1 MTKQIRAYNP
11 REVSQK
17 KYEVIKWNGQWRES
31 FGRPAMN
38 ETWFISGASAQGKSS
53 FVMQLAKKLCEY
65 GKTLYV
71 SAEEGIRQSFQRRL
85 EMFEMNSVGRKLSI
99 IEDPDINLLKERLS
113 KPKSPRFI
121 IIDSFQMANWTY
133 QDAMELIETFN
144 KKSFIFIS
152 QEYKSRPMGADA
164 VRLRYAAGVKIRVS
178 GFMALCSGR
187 EKETAG
193 GGGFVVWDEGAIRYG
208 NKIAVEKKNEIDN
221 EEYCKSFRV

>member
-17 KYEVIKWNGQWRES
+17 KYEVIKWNGQWKES

-53 FVMQLAKKLCEY
+53 FVMQLAKKFCEY

-85 EMFEMNSVGRKLSI
+85 KMFEMNSVGRKLSI
-99 IEDPDINLLKERLS
+99 IEDPNINLLKERLS

-187 EKETAG
+187 EKETAA

-221 EEYCKSFRV
+221 EINNNDE

>member
-85 EMFEMNSVGRKLSI
+85 EMFEMNSVGRKLNI

-221 EEYCKSFRV
+221 EINNNDE

>member
-121 IIDSFQMANWTY
+121 IIDSFQVANWTY
-133 QDAMELIETFN
+133 QDAMELIEKFN

-208 NKIAVEKKNEIDN
+208 NKIAVDKKNEIDN
-221 EEYCKSFRV
+221 EINNNDE

>member
-193 GGGFVVWDEGAIRYG
+193 GSGFVVWDEGAIRYG

-221 EEYCKSFRV
+221 KINNNDE

>member
-85 EMFEMNSVGRKLSI
+85 KMFEMNSVGRKLSI

-113 KPKSPRFI
+113 KPKSPRFV

-164 VRLRYAAGVKIRVS
+164 VRLRYAAGMKIRVS

-208 NKIAVEKKNEIDN
+208 NKIAVDKKNEIDN
-221 EEYCKSFRV
+221 EE

>member
-53 FVMQLAKKLCEY
+53 FVMQLAKKFCEY

-121 IIDSFQMANWTY
+121 IVDSFQMANWTY
-133 QDAMELIETFN
+133 QDAMELIEKFN

-221 EEYCKSFRV
+221 EE

>member
-85 EMFEMNSVGRKLSI
+85 KMFEMNSVGRKLSI

-133 QDAMELIETFN
+133 RDAMELIETFN

-208 NKIAVEKKNEIDN
+208 NKIAVEKKNDIDN
-221 EEYCKSFRV
+221 EE

>member
-133 QDAMELIETFN
+133 QDAMELIEKFN

-208 NKIAVEKKNEIDN
+208 NKIAVDKKNEIDN
-221 EEYCKSFRV
+221 EINNNDE

>member
-53 FVMQLAKKLCEY
+53 FVMQLAKKFCEY

-85 EMFEMNSVGRKLSI
+85 KMFEMNSVGRKLSI

-221 EEYCKSFRV
+221 EKNNNDE

>member
-17 KYEVIKWNGQWRES
+17 KYEVIKWDGQWRES

-85 EMFEMNSVGRKLSI
+85 KMFEMNSVGRKLSI

-113 KPKSPRFI
+113 KPKSPRFV

-221 EEYCKSFRV
+221 EINNNDE

>member
-17 KYEVIKWNGQWRES
+17 KYEVIKWDGQWRES

-53 FVMQLAKKLCEY
+53 FVMQLAKKFCEY

-113 KPKSPRFI
+113 KPKSPRFV

-133 QDAMELIETFN
+133 QDAMELIEKFN

-221 EEYCKSFRV
+221 GE

>member
-85 EMFEMNSVGRKLSI
+85 KMFEMNSVGRKLSI

-133 QDAMELIETFN
+133 QDAMELIEKFN

-221 EEYCKSFRV
+221 KINNNDE

>member
-85 EMFEMNSVGRKLSI
+85 KMFEMNSVGRKLSI

-113 KPKSPRFI
+113 KPKSPRFV

-221 EEYCKSFRV
+221 EE

>member
-31 FGRPAMN
+31 FGRPTMN

-53 FVMQLAKKLCEY
+53 FVMQLAKKFCEY

-221 EEYCKSFRV
+221 EINNNDE

>member
-1 MTKQIRAYNP
+1 MVKQIRAYNP

-53 FVMQLAKKLCEY
+53 FVMQLAKKFCEY

-208 NKIAVEKKNEIDN
+208 NKIAVEKKNDIDN
-221 EEYCKSFRV
+221 EINNNDE

>member
-17 KYEVIKWNGQWRES
+17 KYEVIKWDGQWRES

-85 EMFEMNSVGRKLSI
+85 KMFEMNSVGRKLSI
-99 IEDPDINLLKERLS
+99 IEDPNINLLKERLS

-221 EEYCKSFRV
+221 EE

>member
-121 IIDSFQMANWTY
+121 IIDSFQVANWTY

-193 GGGFVVWDEGAIRYG
+193 GGGFIVWDEGAIRYG

-221 EEYCKSFRV
+221 EE

>member
-11 REVSQK
+11 REVSHK

-53 FVMQLAKKLCEY
+53 FVMQLAKKFCEY

-133 QDAMELIETFN
+133 QDAMELIEKFN

-208 NKIAVEKKNEIDN
+208 NKIAVEKKNEMDN
-221 EEYCKSFRV
+221 EE

>member
-208 NKIAVEKKNEIDN
+208 NKIAVDKKNEIDN
-221 EEYCKSFRV
+221 EINNNDE

>member
-133 QDAMELIETFN
+133 QDAMELIEKFN

-221 EEYCKSFRV
+221 KINNNDE

>member
-17 KYEVIKWNGQWRES
+17 KYDVIKWNGQWRES

-53 FVMQLAKKLCEY
+53 FVMQLAKKFCEY

-121 IIDSFQMANWTY
+121 IIDSFQVANWTY
-133 QDAMELIETFN
+133 QDAMELIEKFN

-178 GFMALCSGR
+178 GFIALCSGR

-208 NKIAVEKKNEIDN
+208 NKIAVDKKNEIDN
-221 EEYCKSFRV
+221 EINNNDE

>member
-1 MTKQIRAYNP
+1 MVKQIRAYNP

-31 FGRPAMN
+31 FGCPAMN

-85 EMFEMNSVGRKLSI
+85 KMFEMNSVGRKLSI

-133 QDAMELIETFN
+133 RDAMELIETFN

-193 GGGFVVWDEGAIRYG
+193 GSGFVVWDEGAIRYG
-208 NKIAVEKKNEIDN
+208 NKIAVDKKNDIDN
-221 EEYCKSFRV
+221 EINNNDE

>member
-53 FVMQLAKKLCEY
+53 FVMQLAKKFCEY

-113 KPKSPRFI
+113 KPKSPRFV

-187 EKETAG
+187 EKEAAG

-221 EEYCKSFRV
+221 EINNNDE

>member
-31 FGRPAMN
+31 FGCPAMN

-85 EMFEMNSVGRKLSI
+85 KMFEMNSVGRKLSI

-133 QDAMELIETFN
+133 RDAMELIETFN

-221 EEYCKSFRV
+221 EE

>member
-53 FVMQLAKKLCEY
+53 FVMQLAKKFCEY

-133 QDAMELIETFN
+133 QDAMELIEMFN

-221 EEYCKSFRV
+221 KINNNDE

>member
-17 KYEVIKWNGQWRES
+17 KYEVIKWDGQWRES

-85 EMFEMNSVGRKLSI
+85 KMFEMNSVGRKLSI
-99 IEDPDINLLKERLS
+99 IEDPNINLLKERLS

-221 EEYCKSFRV
+221 EINNNDE

>member
-193 GGGFVVWDEGAIRYG
+193 GGGFIVWDEGAIRYG

-221 EEYCKSFRV
+221 EINNNDE

>member
-99 IEDPDINLLKERLS
+99 IEDPNINLLKERLS

-193 GGGFVVWDEGAIRYG
+193 GSGFVVWDEGAIRYG

-221 EEYCKSFRV
+221 EE

>member
-53 FVMQLAKKLCEY
+53 FVMQLAKKFCEY

-133 QDAMELIETFN
+133 QAAMELIEKFN

-208 NKIAVEKKNEIDN
+208 NKIAVEKKNDIDN

>member
-1 MTKQIRAYNP
+1 MDELNTDYEFNINIERVVRDGL
-11 REVSQK
+11 RE
-17 KYEVIKWNGQWRES
+17 
-31 FGRPAMN
+31 AMN

-121 IIDSFQMANWTY
+121 IIDSFQVANWTY
-133 QDAMELIETFN
+133 QDAMELIEKFN

-221 EEYCKSFRV
+221 EINNNDE

>member
-71 SAEEGIRQSFQRRL
+71 SAEEGIKQSFQRRL
-85 EMFEMNSVGRKLSI
+85 KMFEMNSVGRKLSI
-99 IEDPDINLLKERLS
+99 IEDPNINLLKERLS

-221 EEYCKSFRV
+221 EE

>member
-85 EMFEMNSVGRKLSI
+85 KMFEMNSVGRKLSI

-113 KPKSPRFI
+113 KPKSPRFV

-193 GGGFVVWDEGAIRYG
+193 GSGFVVWDEGAIRYG

-221 EEYCKSFRV
+221 EINNNDE

>member
-85 EMFEMNSVGRKLSI
+85 KMFEMNSVGRKLSI

-221 EEYCKSFRV
+221 KINNNDE

>member
-53 FVMQLAKKLCEY
+53 FVMQLAKKFCEY

-85 EMFEMNSVGRKLSI
+85 KMFEMNSVGRKLSI

-133 QDAMELIETFN
+133 QDAMELIEKFN

-221 EEYCKSFRV
+221 EE

>member
-121 IIDSFQMANWTY
+121 IIDSFQVANWTY

>member
-113 KPKSPRFI
+113 KPKSPRFV
-121 IIDSFQMANWTY
+121 IIDSFQMAKWTY
-133 QDAMELIETFN
+133 QDAMELIKTFN

-221 EEYCKSFRV
+221 EINNNDE

>member
-53 FVMQLAKKLCEY
+53 FVMQLAKKFCEY

-133 QDAMELIETFN
+133 QDAMELIEKFN

-187 EKETAG
+187 EKETTG

-221 EEYCKSFRV
+221 KINNNDE

>member
-85 EMFEMNSVGRKLSI
+85 KMFEMNSVGRKLSI

-113 KPKSPRFI
+113 KPKSPRFV
-121 IIDSFQMANWTY
+121 IIDSFQMAKWTY
-133 QDAMELIETFN
+133 QDAMELIKTFN

-221 EEYCKSFRV
+221 EINNNDE